1 MTNEQVYA
9 MSFAKVYPLL
19 ENKALRKGRTKE
31 EVRRVIV
38 WLTGYTDEDVERMLA
53 EDIAY
58 GDFFRNAPQ
67 MNPKRKEIKGSVC
80 GVKLELIEDPLMKDI
95 RYLDKLIDELAKG
108 KPMEKVLRDA

>member
-38 WLTGYTDEDVERMLA
+38 WLAGYTDEDVERMLA
-53 EDIAY
+53 
-58 GDFFRNAPQ
+58 
-67 MNPKRKEIKGSVC
+67 
-80 GVKLELIEDPLMKDI
+80 
-95 RYLDKLIDELAKG
+95 
-108 KPMEKVLRDA
+108 